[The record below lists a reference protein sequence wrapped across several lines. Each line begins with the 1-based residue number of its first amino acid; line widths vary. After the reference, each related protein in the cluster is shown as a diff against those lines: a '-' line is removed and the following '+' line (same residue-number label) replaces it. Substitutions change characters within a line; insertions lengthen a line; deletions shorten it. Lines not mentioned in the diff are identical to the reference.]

1 MDLRDLP
8 IRKKL
13 MAALLVTSGAVLLLA
28 SASFLIYEVL
38 TVRKGMVQGYLTR
51 AQIIAANST
60 AALAFQN
67 EKDATEVL
75 SALKTDRRVMVAC
88 IYDEEG
94 GVFARYPTDAPLGDF
109 PTPLGSSRYRD
120 GTLETFC
127 PVVHDDRTLG
137 IVFIR
142 SDLTALTDRYRDYAW
157 LVGLTFLG
165 SILAAYFLARLLQEQ
180 VSRPILALAQVA
192 KGITGRL
199 DFSVRAEKFGEDEL
213 GVLTDAFN
221 RMLEALA
228 ERTRLLDSVMGNMS
242 EGVAVA
248 GPDARLIYFNESA
261 KRITGMGVSS
271 SAPSEWSKEYGVFLE
286 DKVTP
291 FPPEQ
296 NPLVKAVQGE
306 ETNGVV
312 QFLRNSAHPLG
323 IFVSVNGR
331 PLLNDKGGSE
341 GGVVVFRDITQELKV
356 REELKA
362 SEVNYREI
370 FEKVND
376 ALYVHEVDTG
386 RIVDINDRTCEM
398 MGFSREEILK
408 GDPNAAIT
416 GKPGYTLKD
425 AAEWIRKA
433 ATQGPQI
440 FEWLSKHKSGREY
453 WVEVSLKRAVI
464 AGQDRVLA
472 LVRDISERKRMEG
485 IVRNEAFVTSV
496 LENVPNMIFVKDA
509 KDLKFVM
516 FNKAGEELLG
526 VPRQDLMGKSD
537 FDFFP
542 PKEAEHFT
550 AKDRKTL
557 EVGKVL
563 DIPEEPLSTKGKGLR
578 TLHTKKIP
586 VMGPDGKPAY
596 LLGISE
602 DITDQK
608 KQEEMRI
615 YTKALENSNKEMQD
629 FIFVASHD
637 LQEPLRKVQAFG
649 NFLREELGG
658 AISPAAVDYLTR
670 MQDAALRMGRLIEDL
685 LQLTRVTTRA
695 KPFERIALKQV
706 LDEVLSDL
714 EIRLKETAG
723 RVQVGDLP
731 TLDADP
737 TQMRQLFQNLLGNAL
752 KFHKKGEAPVVEVTA
767 ETSRDSCRIRVKD
780 NGIGFDPKYNQKVF
794 EIFQRLNG
802 QEYEGTGI
810 GLAVC
815 RKVVERHGGKI
826 TVSSA
831 PGQGTV
837 FEVVLPL
844 RRDRKEEEH
853 GA

>member
-1 MDLRDLP
+1 MV
-8 IRKKL
+8 
-13 MAALLVTSGAVLLLA
+13 ALFVTSATVLFLA
-28 SASFLIYEVL
+28 CASFLIYEIL
-38 TVRKGMVQGYLTR
+38 TLRKGMVQGYLTR

-67 EKDATEVL
+67 EKDAAEVL
-75 SALKTDRRVMVAC
+75 SALKTDRRVVAAC
-88 IYDEEG
+88 LYDDEG
-94 GVFARYPTDAPLGDF
+94 GVFARYPAETKLESF
-109 PTPLGSSRYRD
+109 PTPLGSSRYKD
-120 GTLETFC
+120 GYLETFC
-127 PVVHDDRTLG
+127 PVVHDGRTLG

-142 SDLTALTDRYRDYAW
+142 SDLSALTDRYRDYVW
-157 LVGLTFLG
+157 LVALTFLG
-165 SILAAYFLARLLQEQ
+165 SILAAFPLARILQEQ
-180 VSRPILALAQVA
+180 ISRPILALSGAA
-192 KGITGRL
+192 RSISEHL
-199 DFSVRAEKFGEDEL
+199 DFSARAEKFGEDEL

-221 RMLEALA
+221 RMLETLA
-228 ERTRLLDSVMGNMS
+228 ERTRLLDMVMRNMS
-242 EGVAVA
+242 EGVVVA
-248 GPDARLIYFNESA
+248 DRTGKMVYFNQGAE
-261 KRITGMGVSS
+261 RITGMTI
-271 SAPSEWSKEYGVFLE
+271 SAKPSDQWIKEYGVFKE

-291 FPPEQ
+291 WPQEEMS
-296 NPLVKAVQGE
+296 LGKAVRGIE
-306 ETNGVV
+306 ENGVI
-312 QFLRNSAHPLG
+312 QFLRNPAHPEG
-323 IFVSVNGR
+323 IFISVNGR
-331 PLLNDKGGSE
+331 PLKDEKGRPA
-341 GGVVVFRDITQELKV
+341 GGMVVFRDITQELKV

-376 ALYVHEVDTG
+376 ALYVHEMDTG
-386 RIVDINDRTCEM
+386 RIVDVNDRTCEM
-398 MGFSREEILK
+398 MGFSREEILH
-408 GDPNAAIT
+408 GDPNVAVT
-416 GKPGYTLKD
+416 GKPGYALKD
-425 AAEWIRKA
+425 AAEWIKKA

-440 FEWLSKHKSGREY
+440 FEWLAKHKSGREY

-472 LVRDISERKRMEG
+472 LVRDISDRKRME
-485 IVRNEAFVTSV
+485 EALQSQGFISSI
-496 LENVPNMIFVKDA
+496 LENLPNMVFVKDA
-509 KDLKFVM
+509 KELKFVM
-516 FNKAGEELLG
+516 FNKAGEDLLG
-526 VPRQDLMGKSD
+526 IPRQDLMGKND

-542 PKEAEHFT
+542 QKEAEHFT

-557 EVGKVL
+557 EAGKVL

-649 NFLREELGG
+649 NFLKEELGG
-658 AISPAAVDYLTR
+658 GISAAAVDYLTR

-706 LDEVLSDL
+706 LEDVLSDL
-714 EIRLKETAG
+714 EIRLKETGG
-723 RVQVGDLP
+723 RVVAGDLP

-752 KFHKKGEAPVVEVTA
+752 KFHKKGEVPVVEITA
-767 ETSRDSCRIRVKD
+767 EASQGSCLIRVKD
-780 NGIGFDPKYNQKVF
+780 NGIGFDPKYNQKIF

-826 TVSSA
+826 TVASA
-831 PGQGTV
+831 PGQGAV

-844 RRDRKEEEH
+844 EQDRKE
-853 GA
+853 GKNGS